1 MSVLPD
7 NVARFVRATGPA
19 HDEFQTEM
27 AEYAEK
33 QGFPIVG
40 PEVGG
45 VLRLLA
51 RLTDASRVFEF
62 GSGFGYSA
70 YWFLRGMDEA
80 GTVVLTEFDAD
91 ELELAREYFERAGLS
106 ERATFEE
113 GDAVSLV
120 DDYDGPF
127 DLVLVDN
134 EKHRYTEAFEKVR
147 EKVRVGGVVV
157 ADNVMTGP
165 VDFDALLAHAE
176 GDESLDAD
184 VVVDEDTRGIAEYLD
199 VVRGAEAFE
208 TVVLPVG
215 QGIAVSTRTA

>member
-7 NVARFVRATGPA
+7 DVARFVRATGPS
-19 HDEFQTEM
+19 HDEVQTEM
-27 AEYAEK
+27 AEYAEEHD
-33 QGFPIVG
+33 FPIVG

-51 RLTDASRVFEF
+51 RLTDADRVFEF

-70 YWFLRGMDEA
+70 YWFLRGMGEA
-80 GTVVLTEFDAD
+80 GTIVLTEFDAD
-91 ELELAREYFERAGLS
+91 ELEMARQYFDRAGLS
-106 ERATFEE
+106 ERARFEE
-113 GDAVSLV
+113 GDAVAIV
-120 DDYDGPF
+120 DDYDGPL

-134 EKHRYTEAFEKVR
+134 EKHRYTDAFEAAR
-147 EKVRVGGVVV
+147 AKVRVGGVVV

-176 GDESLDAD
+176 GSKSLDAD
-184 VVVDEDTRGIAEYLD
+184 ADVDDDTRGIADYLD
-199 VVRGAEAFE
+199 TVRGDDAFE

-215 QGIAVSTRTA
+215 QGIAVSTRVE